1 MSDMPAPEP
10 NSDPPESGLTEEL
23 GILGKNLI
31 GVLRAAWDRPERQK
45 LQQEIEG
52 GINEL
57 GNTLRKEAK
66 NVTENPVSQRIKTE
80 VDDLSSRVRSGQLEG
95 KVRDELVNALHLLNT
110 ELEKVASILAS
121 SSQAPESTADSP
133 VNETVDSQVIEP
145 AEPAAQEVP
154 SEQPSTPGEP
164 VTAEPSELDQ
174 AGEPPEE
181 APAVEA

>member
-10 NSDPPESGLTEEL
+10 ISDPPESGLTNEL

-66 NVTENPVSQRIKTE
+66 NVTENPVSQRIKSE

-121 SSQAPESTADSP
+121 SSQAAESTEASP
-133 VNETVDSQVIEP
+133 VSEAVDSQGIDASE
-145 AEPAAQEVP
+145 AAAQEAP
-154 SEQPSTPGEP
+154 SEQAATPEEP
-164 VTAEPSELDQ
+164 VTAGPTDQDQADESPAEPST
-174 AGEPPEE
+174 GE
-181 APAVEA
+181 A